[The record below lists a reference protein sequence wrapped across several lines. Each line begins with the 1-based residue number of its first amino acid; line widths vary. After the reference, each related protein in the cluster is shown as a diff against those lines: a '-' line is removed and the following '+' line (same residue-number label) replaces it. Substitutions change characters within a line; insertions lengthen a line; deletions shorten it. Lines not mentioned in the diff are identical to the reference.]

1 MKITIE
7 STPLEQTA
15 AGAVIVPVFEGR
27 REDRFGAGD
36 LCESGEIAGKPLE
49 LTLLHHA
56 PGVAATRVLLAGVG
70 KQEKFNP
77 AELRKA
83 VGAAVRHLKA
93 KSVKRIA
100 FGVAPEYGAP
110 DFVSA
115 AIEGA
120 VLGDFEP
127 DRLKTGNDKKFVD
140 EFVVVGGTG
149 EKAVSRGRIL
159 GEAQNFTRSLVN
171 EPGNL
176 LTPLKMAE
184 AARKMAAEY

>member
-70 KQEKFNP
+70 KQERFNP

-83 VGAAVRHLKA
+83 VGAAVRNLKS

-100 FGVAPEYGAP
+100 FGVAPEYGATP
-110 DFVSA
+110 KAILFTDFDFRFRTAAPTAFRNSA
-115 AIEGA
+115 GLNLSCFPTPARSTRVAATPGA
-120 VLGDFEP
+120 W
-127 DRLKTGNDKKFVD
+127 
-140 EFVVVGGTG
+140 
-149 EKAVSRGRIL
+149 
-159 GEAQNFTRSLVN
+159 
-171 EPGNL
+171 
-176 LTPLKMAE
+176 
-184 AARKMAAEY
+184 